1 MEPNTPFTAN
11 TVLILP
17 AQGMGRGQPELQQRL
32 LKTYL
37 TMLLENDYRP
47 QAICFYTEGVYLACD
62 GSPVLNELA
71 QLAAR
76 GVPLILCK
84 TCLDYYDLS
93 GKRRVGIV
101 GGMADIIEAQWRAD
115 KVISL

>member
-17 AQGMGRGQPELQQRL
+17 AQGMGRGEPELQQRL

-62 GSPVLNELA
+62 GSPVLDELA
-71 QLAAR
+71 QLA
-76 GVPLILCK
+76 
-84 TCLDYYDLS
+84 
-93 GKRRVGIV
+93 
-101 GGMADIIEAQWRAD
+101 
-115 KVISL
+115 